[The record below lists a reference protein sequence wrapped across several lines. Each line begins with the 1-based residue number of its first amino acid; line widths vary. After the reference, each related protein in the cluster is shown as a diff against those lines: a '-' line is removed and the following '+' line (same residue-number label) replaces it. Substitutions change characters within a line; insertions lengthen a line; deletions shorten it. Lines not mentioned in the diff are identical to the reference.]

1 MPLGAILSGGI
12 AAFKGGMALGR
23 AIRGGGNQG
32 AQASGG
38 SRGGDPLTAK
48 ASSPLIRNLLEGQN
62 KVQEFGIKEA
72 QKSMKGSR
80 AALNPATG
88 FFKRLLSGDQSSI
101 AQAIGPH
108 AGTVIG
114 QFESARRAASENAPR
129 GGGRNQLLA
138 QAPFQKAGAV
148 SDLVQETI
156 PVAAEGLLRAGE
168 IEGGIGTRLMSI
180 ASDAGSRS
188 LQTLVSGRNVSLAE
202 QERKDRNLRGLA
214 VGLADIISVMR
225 GSEKTGMAK
234 LLG

>member
-1 MPLGAILSGGI
+1 MPLGAFLTLGT

-23 AIRGGGNQG
+23 AIRGGGGQG
-32 AQASGG
+32 GQASGG

-62 KVQEFGIKEA
+62 KVQEFGIREA

-80 AALNPATG
+80 SALNPAVG

-101 AQAIGPH
+101 AQAIGPQ

-114 QFESARRAASENAPR
+114 QFESARKAASENAPR
-129 GGGRNQLLA
+129 GGGRNQMLA

-148 SDLVQETI
+148 SDLVQKTI
-156 PVAAEGLLRAGE
+156 PTAAEGLLRAGQ
-168 IEGGIGTRLMSI
+168 IEGDIGTRLLDI
-180 ASDAGSRS
+180 ASATGARS
-188 LQTLVSGRNVSLAE
+188 LDTLVRGRHVSLAE
-202 QERKDRNLRGLA
+202 QERKDRNLQGLA